1 MTDLKDV
8 ERALKYLS
16 ETDEA
21 HAKAKALVKAMEH
34 GFKTI
39 KAAEYLGADGTNGER
54 EQKAYASQAYTE
66 WTEKYEKAVV
76 DFELMENKRE
86 RAILT
91 IDVWRSLNANQRKG
105 NI

>member
-1 MTDLKDV
+1 MKFQDVEKALDYLKD
-8 ERALKYLS
+8 
-16 ETDEA
+16 TDEA
-21 HAKAKALVKAMEH
+21 HAKAKALVKALEH

-39 KAAEYLGADGTNGER
+39 KAEEYLNATGTNGER
-54 EQKAYASQAYTE
+54 EQRAYASTAYKELTNRYAQA
-66 WTEKYEKAVV
+66 VI

-86 RAILT
+86 RAALT